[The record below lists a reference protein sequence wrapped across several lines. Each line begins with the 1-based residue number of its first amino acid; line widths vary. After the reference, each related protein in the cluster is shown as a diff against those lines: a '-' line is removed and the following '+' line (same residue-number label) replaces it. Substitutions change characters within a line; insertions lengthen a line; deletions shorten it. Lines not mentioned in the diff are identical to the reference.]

1 MCLAVPMAIEKI
13 SGVEAICSAKGVRR
27 SVSLFMLQDRQ
38 LKIGDWVL
46 VHVGY
51 AIQIMTPDDA
61 RESWRL
67 LDQALLE
74 E

>member
-1 MCLAVPMAIEKI
+1 MTIEQI
-13 SGVEAICSAKGVRR
+13 SGVEAICSAKGIRR

-51 AIQIMTPDDA
+51 AIQTMTPDDA

-67 LDQALLE
+67 LDEALIE